1 MLLFHPDPSCIF
13 HQLDETFYC
22 ASSSFNVFPGIPI
35 HASKDLTN
43 WRLVGHALNRE
54 SQLPVLAESI
64 GSTSGIW
71 APALRFHN
79 DTFYLLTTMVH
90 DKRADNDSSRW
101 DNIIFSTTDLW
112 DESKWTDAIHLD
124 FEGYDISPHW
134 DDEGNSYVV
143 GSHAWKVA
151 YGIHINRVDLTT
163 GEVLGD
169 WTNLWNG
176 TGGIAPEGPHIFKKD
191 GWYYLMIAEGGTGL
205 LHMETI
211 ARSKDLYGPYE
222 PNAANPILTNANT
235 TEYFQAVGH
244 ADLFQD
250 AQGQWW
256 GVALAVR
263 SGPEWVTFP
272 MGRETVLYN
281 VTWEAGSWPELQHPV
296 QGEMRGWSLPGIIQN
311 LPGDGPFVDEGD
323 NNIKFRPNTS
333 IPPHFVYWRPP
344 ITENYAISPPG
355 HINSLRL
362 KPSSLNLTGIDGN
375 SPGPGSQTFI
385 SRRQV
390 DTLFNF
396 AFDLDYT
403 PSAHN
408 EEAGITLFLTQNHHA
423 RMGVAMLPLAND
435 SSKLAPHFH
444 FHAISYIPVPD
455 DIVVPV
461 YASWLNKPLTLSLRA
476 VNVTH
481 YAFGAGPADGSVPI
495 QDFAYVGGDIIS
507 WGFTGALVGTYAT
520 SNGGNGTTEA
530 YVTNW
535 NYQGWGQVRENWNGT
550 GIY

>member
-1 MLLFHPDPSCIF
+1 M
-13 HQLDETFYC
+13 
-22 ASSSFNVFPGIPI
+22 
-35 HASKDLTN
+35 
-43 WRLVGHALNRE
+43 RHALNRA

-112 DESKWTDAIHLD
+112 DESKWTDAVHLD

-134 DDEGNSYVV
+134 DDEGNS
-143 GSHAWKVA
+143 

-176 TGGIAPEGPHIFKKD
+176 TGGIAPEGPHMFKKD

-222 PNAANPILTNANT
+222 PNTANPILTNANT
-235 TEYFQAVGH
+235 TEHFQAVGH

-250 AQGQWW
+250 AQSQWW

-281 VTWEAGSWPELQHPV
+281 VTWEANSWPELQHPV
-296 QGEMRGWSLPGIIQN
+296 RGEMRGWSLPGIIQD

-344 ITENYAISPPG
+344 IAENYAISPPG

-375 SPGPGSQTFI
+375 SPGPGGQTFI

-435 SSKLAPHFH
+435 SSKLALHFH

-507 WGFTGALVGTYAT
+507 WGFTGALVGAYAT
-520 SNGGNGTTEA
+520 SNGGIGTTEA